1 MRLPCTNTD
10 DDEDDDEE
18 EDEGSDMEA
27 DNDDADLIDDQ
38 GPPFSLRGYEDG
50 LDQIEFQQFI
60 RGGKPIIIH
69 S

>member
-1 MRLPCTNTD
+1 
-10 DDEDDDEE
+10 
-18 EDEGSDMEA
+18 MEA

-60 RGGKPIIIH
+60 RGGKPIIILG
-69 S
+69 